1 MKANPI
7 GINQGLTL
15 GTTAGRVWGMARKTT
30 KVTLSLENE
39 AWRIAQKHAEL
50 AGQSPSA
57 WLSRAARNE
66 AVRSFVPPS
75 YDEAAAEAQAAAEE
89 AEYAAS
95 LADHRER
102 SQGAA

>member
-1 MKANPI
+1 MTP
-7 GINQGLTL
+7 
-15 GTTAGRVWGMARKTT
+15 KTT
-30 KVTLSLENE
+30 KVSLSLENE
-39 AWRIAQKHAEL
+39 AWRIVKEQAER

-66 AVRSFVPPS
+66 AVRSFVPPVI
-75 YDEAAAEAQAAAEE
+75 DKAAAEAQAAAEE

-95 LADHRER
+95 LADHHRR